1 MPPDPPSGSRL
12 RLFEQILD
20 GLNYGFIIENMQ
32 NMRLNHW
39 SFKRLVR
46 VSGFSK
52 GLRERRFSL
61 LFSPFSSRN
70 DTQAVN
76 RPLLG
81 LYQLPKTL
89 ASKTRPSAETVLIIK
104 MIFLMIM

>member
-1 MPPDPPSGSRL
+1 MSDLITGPSRGWSEYQAFL
-12 RLFEQILD
+12 RGYERGDFH
-20 GLNYGFIIENMQ
+20 F
-32 NMRLNHW
+32 
-39 SFKRLVR
+39 SF
-46 VSGFSK
+46 
-52 GLRERRFSL
+52 L
-61 LFSPFSSRN
+61 LFPPETP

>member
-12 RLFEQILD
+12 WLFEQRLD

-32 NMRLNHW
+32 NVRLNHW

-70 DTQAVN
+70 A
-76 RPLLG
+76 
-81 LYQLPKTL
+81 
-89 ASKTRPSAETVLIIK
+89 
-104 MIFLMIM
+104 